1 MALYHGRGRGSSVTK
16 IILQGAPELQA
27 ALRNASKDM
36 KAAVAKAVTAT
47 GLELRGDVVKRI
59 QRGPKTGAIYYYIFD
74 PDTGYTITY
83 AGDTEGFVRAEKG
96 DSSRPSHQSSAAG
109 ESPAS
114 DTGRLANSITF
125 KQVGPV
131 SVTVGSALI
140 YAAYLEYGT
149 ISMAPRPAWRPAV
162 EAMAPKFRNRLLR
175 ALDMSLD

>member
-1 MALYHGRGRGSSVTK
+1 VTT
-16 IILQGAPELQA
+16 IILQGGPELQA

-36 KAAVAKAVTAT
+36 QAAVADAVTAT

-59 QRGPKTGAIYYYIFD
+59 QQGPKTGR
-74 PDTGYTITY
+74 TY
-83 AGDTEGFVRAEKG
+83 QRRGVTHTA
-96 DSSRPSHQSSAAG
+96 SAPGQA
-109 ESPAS
+109 PAT

-125 KQVGPV
+125 EQVGPV

-149 ISMAPRPAWRPAV
+149 THMPEPRPAWRPAV
-162 EAMAPKFRNRLLR
+162 EAMGPKFRKRLLR